1 MGICPTI
8 ISPTIKRPTK
18 VQKIINPT
26 TQKITC
32 PTLFKRIETP
42 TTQKILCPTGK
53 VKRIISP
60 TLYINR
66 HKGPFIKA
74 LALKPDWAYLSRS
87 VYTAWK

>member
-1 MGICPTI
+1 MLQLLVICPTI
-8 ISPTIKRPTK
+8 KSLTK

-32 PTLFKRIETP
+32 PTLFKRIKTP
-42 TTQKILCPTGK
+42 ITKQIICPTGK

-66 HKGPFIKA
+66 HKGPFIQA
-74 LALKPDWAYLSRS
+74 LAVKTDWAYLSRS